1 MASSSPS
8 ATDAAVPAKRR
19 APVYRVRG
27 VPPELHR
34 ASLLTL
40 LESHKDLSGCGLG
53 IHTLAADIGGSQTAT
68 IFFAQNKIP
77 PRLAAL
83 ERRGALAVEIVVNAT
98 PESAGAKRERHGPQ
112 AANMRI
118 DALLLGLT
126 TLYTPPKKDHHF
138 DVLAVHGLGGS
149 HPYGSF
155 VSYDDGHMWLKDDL
169 PRIIPSARVMIY
181 GYDTKLPEN
190 PDCAKLVDLGGGLRL
205 AMIGLWQDA
214 RPAST
219 KPLVLVGLSLGG
231 LLVKEALIQ
240 LSDSSLW
247 SSELGTV
254 RGVLLFGAPNDGM
267 NMKSL
272 WPIVQDNSNRLLL
285 DSLNPINPHEL
296 INQKPAFA
304 RLLRRASLE
313 LFCFW
318 EQLPS
323 PVARMTPSGSD
334 NNYSMDGEPQY
345 MVTKISATSCLP
357 PGAPSE
363 RVVGLQTT
371 HSGLVKFRCHDP
383 EFEKVKPILI
393 HMCDPCRGAAVAHSL
408 PLLTP
413 AEKACQAALSFA
425 RRETP
430 DHEIK
435 DAVAGTCEW
444 LFAHQEYK
452 LWHSSPKGL
461 LWVKGIAGSG
471 KSTLLRYTLGRI
483 KALSSAGEAPIV
495 LDFFFDRQGNKLQ
508 KSSLGLFRSLVHQVL
523 TRAPRALATFVDA
536 FQRHSAAEQP
546 APDDAVKWSE
556 YDLKVA
562 LRSSLAAV
570 LQERPVWLL
579 IDALDEADDEATAV
593 GVVDEFKALL
603 DRVSDDGFPL
613 RIIFTARQHLVLDGD
628 YGFEIAVQGNN
639 EADIATFVAARLSTN
654 RSLKES
660 SIGELITERAAGL
673 FLWAALVVDRAHTM
687 HRHGRGLVSIRRMIH
702 DTPAKLAALY
712 RQMLDELAAEE
723 RPLTRKLFQWMCFA
737 KRPMKVDELKWALI
751 VGAEGLIESCT
762 QFEDHD
768 EFDSDMATR
777 IVYIS
782 RGLVKTESKRADSSP
797 SAQHFVRFIH
807 QSVVDFL
814 LREGGLASMHDGQ
827 TLASADIAQHAH
839 YQLSRTCI
847 RYLRMK
853 KIAQLPAETLQEWAE
868 SGTLWSTF
876 PLFEYASVAWPS
888 HTQRGYQHGLVSSMG
903 WPSDPFFNRWLL
915 IYCRVWPR
923 KHSQFRCKRHQYEEL
938 AFMFLCPPE
947 NMNVGHFAAQYGLTE
962 LLLEALPPRGRVAVD
977 AQNNFGRTPLFY
989 AALNGYGR
997 LVAALL
1003 NAGADPCVR
1012 DHSGRDALSFAAQC
1026 GHADVASD
1034 LLSKGAGV
1042 NARDSF
1048 GATALHWAALG
1059 QDQDTMRLLLRRGAD
1074 VGAKARDGS
1083 TPLEWAIV
1091 VGHEAG
1097 VATLL
1102 AAGSAVNYSNQDW
1115 RFTFGL
1121 DSWVNCVCEEKGILN
1136 IHLIDGG
1143 TRMWTPLSLAV
1154 RKGVVA
1160 IVKLLLDKGASPNL
1174 AAESG
1179 PLPLSLAREL
1189 GNEEMI
1195 SLLEARASKSK
1206 ELSIMLGSNT
1216 TM

>member
-1 MASSSPS
+1 MASSSSS

-27 VPPELHR
+27 VPPELDR
-34 ASLLTL
+34 ASLLAL

-83 ERRGALAVEIVVNAT
+83 ERRGALAVEIVVNTT
-98 PESAGAKRERHGPQ
+98 PKSAGAKRERHGPQ

-126 TLYTPPKKDHHF
+126 TLYTPPKKNHHF

-155 VSYDDGHMWLKDDL
+155 VSYEDGHMWLKDDL
-169 PRIIPSARVMIY
+169 PRMIPSARVMIY
-181 GYDTKLPEN
+181 GYDTKLPKN

-205 AMIGLWQDA
+205 AMVGLWQDA

-285 DSLNPINPHEL
+285 DSLNPINPNEL

-334 NNYSMDGEPQY
+334 NNYSMDGEPRY
-345 MVTKISATSCLP
+345 MVSKISATSCLP

-393 HMCDPCRGAAVAHSL
+393 HMCDPCRGAAVADSL

-435 DAVAGTCEW
+435 DA
-444 LFAHQEYK
+444 
-452 LWHSSPKGL
+452 
-461 LWVKGIAGSG
+461 VKGIAGSG

-508 KSSLGLFRSLVHQVL
+508 KSSRGLFRSLVHQVL
-523 TRAPRALATFVDA
+523 TRAPRALAAFVDA

-546 APDDAVKWSE
+546 VPDDAAKWSE
-556 YDLKVA
+556 YDLKAA

-628 YGFEIAVQGNN
+628 YGFEITVQGNN
-639 EADIATFVAARLSTN
+639 EADIATFVAARLSTS

-673 FLWAALVVDRAHTM
+673 FLWAALVVDRALTM

-737 KRPMKVDELKWALI
+737 ERPLKVDELKWALI

-782 RGLVKTESKRADSSP
+782 RGLVKTESEWADSSP

-814 LREGGLASMHDGQ
+814 LREGGLASMHDGP
-827 TLASADIAQHAH
+827 TLASADIARHAH
-839 YQLSRTCI
+839 CQLSRTCI

-853 KIAQLPAETLQEWAE
+853 KIAQLPAETLQERAE
-868 SGTLWSTF
+868 SGRLRSTF
-876 PLFEYASVAWPS
+876 PLFEYASSAWPS
-888 HTQRGYQHGLVSSMG
+888 HTQRGYQHRLVSSMG
-903 WPSDPFFNRWLL
+903 WPSDPFFNRWLR
-915 IYCRVWPR
+915 IYSKAWPR
-923 KHSQFRCKRHQYEEL
+923 KYNARFLFNLDELKEWCVFFRG
-938 AFMFLCPPE
+938 PPD
-947 NMNVGHFAAQYGLTE
+947 NINVCHFAAQYGLTE

-977 AQNNFGRTPLFY
+977 TRNYFGRTPLFY

-1012 DHSGRDALSFAAQC
+1012 DNRGRDALSFAAQY

-1042 NARDSF
+1042 NARDDT
-1048 GATALHWAALG
+1048 GVTALHWAALG
-1059 QDQDTMRLLLRRGAD
+1059 QDQDTMRLLLYWGAD
-1074 VGAKARDGS
+1074 IGAKARNGS
-1083 TPLEWAIV
+1083 TPLEWAIM
-1091 VGHEAG
+1091 VGHEPG

-1102 AAGSAVNYSNQDW
+1102 AAGSAVNYSYGIWFLTMDM
-1115 RFTFGL
+1115 
-1121 DSWVNCVCEEKGILN
+1121 DPWVNCVLEEKGILS
-1136 IHLIDGG
+1136 IHLIDRG

-1154 RKGVVA
+1154 RRGNVA
-1160 IVKLLLDKGASPNL
+1160 IVKLLLDKGASPDL